1 MLIRL
6 LNIGFV
12 HAGKWNLKNN
22 NLNVELIGHQKSKNV
37 LYSFVSDGVVKYIGK
52 TILELTKRMY
62 GYQNPGPSQSTNIRI
77 SLKIK
82 ELLSSNN
89 SVDILVLP
97 ENSFLK
103 YGDFKI
109 NLAAGLEDTLIYEIN
124 PEWNFTGKSAMKKV
138 KQDLKFKVTSFEI
151 ILGIAY
157 YNQGFF
163 NVSKAHNEKFGIDK
177 SLIKIQIGEN
187 PEDTIQGY
195 INRTANSNGT
205 PRIMGGKVL
214 TEWIKKHYKQGDL
227 MKIDILSNDSIKLN
241 KKI

>member
-1 MLIRL
+1 VAQFAPESLAQFAPDLVAQFDR
-6 LNIGFV
+6 NI
-12 HAGKWNLKNN
+12 H
-22 NLNVELIGHQKSKNV
+22 
-37 LYSFVSDGVVKYIGK
+37 
-52 TILELTKRMY
+52 
-62 GYQNPGPSQSTNIRI
+62 
-77 SLKIK
+77 
-82 ELLSSNN
+82 
-89 SVDILVLP
+89 
-97 ENSFLK
+97 
-103 YGDFKI
+103 
-109 NLAAGLEDTLIYEIN
+109 
-124 PEWNFTGKSAMKKV
+124 
-138 KQDLKFKVTSFEI
+138 FEI

>member
-1 MLIRL
+1 M
-6 LNIGFV
+6 
-12 HAGKWNLKNN
+12 
-22 NLNVELIGHQKSKNV
+22 QP
-37 LYSFVSDGVVKYIGK
+37 D
-52 TILELTKRMY
+52 
-62 GYQNPGPSQSTNIRI
+62 
-77 SLKIK
+77 
-82 ELLSSNN
+82 
-89 SVDILVLP
+89 
-97 ENSFLK
+97 
-103 YGDFKI
+103 DF
-109 NLAAGLEDTLIYEIN
+109 
-124 PEWNFTGKSAMKKV
+124 
-138 KQDLKFKVTSFEI
+138 
-151 ILGIAY
+151 IAY

-241 KKI
+241 KNMYTFLPTMEKGYFKRSLNNALILELGGTVNHSITT